1 MYFIVGFEF
10 GVVFVIGFV
19 DVITGV
25 VLSFVVWVDD
35 DVDLCC
41 GVVVFVVVVV
51 ECIVVYVANPAIVA
65 SKRVDVI
72 WCCVVVGTREDDVA
86 LDLDFEWKEN
96 GGGMLLVTAEEQNVF
111 STFELNI
118 LQYMCMLLLCY
129 CYIIHILKVS
139 LYSQFINCLKKYI

>member
-1 MYFIVGFEF
+1 MYFVVGFEF

-19 DVITGV
+19 DAITGV

-41 GVVVFVVVVV
+41 GVVVVVV

-129 CYIIHILKVS
+129 CYIIHILKVAR
-139 LYSQFINCLKKYI
+139 LFPIH

>member
-1 MYFIVGFEF
+1 MYFVVGFEF

-41 GVVVFVVVVV
+41 VVVVVVVVV

-96 GGGMLLVTAEEQNVF
+96 GGGMLLVTVEEQNVF

-129 CYIIHILKVS
+129 CYIIHILKVAR
-139 LYSQFINCLKKYI
+139 LFPIH